1 MNLQA
6 ANKMIHK
13 FGLIPAGYYNP
24 LDDRKFYEAGVN
36 VLCSTRSVGKTTNF
50 LIAGLCLYCIDKTQT
65 IYMRASDE
73 QIRPK
78 NVRQIFNVIIER
90 GYIEDITNG
99 AYNSVTQISRYWY
112 LCKVED
118 GKVVDKDSDAFMVM
132 VALNEN
138 DELCSSLNTPKGDW
152 VVFDEFISHQNKYQ
166 KDEFFI
172 FMDLLK
178 TILRDRTDAH
188 VCMLANTVD
197 PESRYF
203 YEMEIRDFLE
213 YVENDKTDVLTTR
226 LGTKISFR
234 VMTAGIQLHTLK
246 KASFLKF
253 FGFSHPRMAS
263 ITGVGELFTFAR
275 YPHLNC
281 ELDEVEYLAR
291 NIYCE
296 YMRSKYLAIDFIYN
310 RKTER
315 TMLHI
320 HKSKQPWRDDAV
332 VIVAGTPEDK
342 NELTWDSRL
351 GKKILKMRQ
360 SGLATYGT
368 NADGSLF
375 DKITQAPK
383 LETR

>member
-1 MNLQA
+1 MDLNR
-6 ANKMIHK
+6 ANKLLHRLN
-13 FGLIPAGYYNP
+13 LIPAGYYNP
-24 LDDRKFYEAGVN
+24 LDDKAFCETNIN

-50 LIAGLCLYCIDKTQT
+50 LIIGLILYWLEQTQT

-78 NVRQIFNVIIER
+78 NVRQIFNVIIENH
-90 GYIEDITNG
+90 YIEKITDDV
-99 AYNSVTQISRYWY
+99 YNSVTQISRYWY
-112 LCKVED
+112 LCKTED
-118 GKVVDKDSDAFMVM
+118 GKVIEKDDKPFMVM

-152 VVFDEFISHQNKYQ
+152 VVFDEFISHQNKYA

-178 TILRDRTDAH
+178 TILRDRLDAH

-213 YVENDKTDVLTTR
+213 YVENDNTDVLTTR

-234 VMTAGIQLHTLK
+234 VMTAGVQLHPIK
-246 KASFLKF
+246 KKSFLKF
-253 FGFSHPRMAS
+253 FGFSHPRMAA

-275 YPHLNC
+275 YPHLQVDNV
-281 ELDEVEYLAR
+281 DYLAR
-291 NIYCE
+291 NVYCE
-296 YMRSKYLAIDFIYN
+296 YMRSKYLQIDFVYSEQ
-310 RKTER
+310 TGR

-320 HKSKQPWRDDAV
+320 HKSNKPWREDA
-332 VIVAGTPEDK
+332 ILLVAGTPEAV
-342 NELTWDSRL
+342 NELPWASKL
-351 GKKILKMRQ
+351 GKRILKMRNE
-360 SGLATYGT
+360 GLATYGT

-375 DKITQAPK
+375 DKIIQAPK